1 MPDELTTPAA
11 RIIARFGVKRL
22 SAWTGRHA
30 SRVHAWTWP
39 RARGGTGGA
48 VPLPCRPGIIAGAL
62 AELSE
67 VVAYTEFEPVPGEAY
82 LDIAVEPGSVSAE
95 RERRSSELTS

>member
-1 MPDELTTPAA
+1 MTPDPTTPAA

-39 RARGGTGGA
+39 RAKGGTGGA
-48 VPLPCRPGIIAGAL
+48 VPLACRPAIIAGAQD
-62 AELSE
+62 EMGE
-67 VVAYTEFEPVPGEAY
+67 TIAYADFEPVEGEAY
-82 LDIAVEPGSVSAE
+82 LDIAEPV
-95 RERRSSELTS
+95 T